1 MTATDVPAGPQPR
14 KSFKEVWLI
23 TIGHALTHWYPATF
37 YLLLPLIGNEL
48 GLSYLQIGSI
58 LTTQAIAGAISN
70 IPGGL
75 FVDSFGR
82 KGLLMAVSL
91 FWIGAPYLLMGFSH
105 DYWLLLT
112 CAALV
117 GIGNNLWHPT
127 AIPLLAQRYPERKG
141 LVVSI
146 HGMGGNV
153 GDAAAPL
160 FAGALLAVLSWRE
173 VVVINVIPGI
183 VMSVVLLVMLGRTLT
198 TDPAG
203 HAKAPAPK
211 RTLRDTLRDFKPL
224 LANRTLIFL
233 CATSVF
239 RSMTHGGL
247 MTFLPIY
254 LATEMGYSP
263 LWIGASMAV
272 LQTAGF
278 IASPIAGHLSDKM
291 GRREIVM
298 GSMTMTAVI
307 IAAMIVAG
315 GTNAFVFF
323 IAFLGFFFFSIRAV
337 LQAWLLDATPP
348 NMGGSSI
355 GVLFAIQSFGSA
367 FGPLVCG
374 LIADRYGLPATFY
387 FLVATIIVANML
399 IFFTPVVEKPMGE
412 KARFAGQ
419 PAEWGGARRVVG
431 GLAERS
437 PHTLRYLNR
446 ARLGG
451 ISKFATI

>member
-1 MTATDVPAGPQPR
+1 MTVTAAPADIPAR
-14 KSFKEVWLI
+14 KSFKELWLI
-23 TIGHALTHWYPATF
+23 TIGHSLTHWYPATF

-48 GLSYLQIGSI
+48 GLSYLQIGLI
-58 LTTQAIAGAISN
+58 LTTQALAGAISN

-75 FVDSFGR
+75 FVDSVGR

-127 AIPLLAQRYPERKG
+127 AIPLLAQRYPDRKG

-153 GDAAAPL
+153 GDALAPL
-160 FAGALLAVLSWRE
+160 VAGALLAVLTWRQ

-183 VMSVVLLVMLGRTLT
+183 VMSVVLLVLLGQTLT
-198 TDPAG
+198 QGPVAA
-203 HAKAPAPK
+203 AKAPK

-224 LANRTLIFL
+224 IANRTLIFL
-233 CATSVF
+233 CASSVF

-247 MTFLPIY
+247 LTFLPLY
-254 LATEMGYSP
+254 LATDMGYSP
-263 LWIGASMAV
+263 IWIGACMAA

-278 IASPIAGHLSDKM
+278 IAAPIAGHLSDKM
-291 GRREIVM
+291 GRRQIVM
-298 GSMTMTAVI
+298 SSMAMTAVI

-315 GTNAFVFF
+315 GSSAFVFF

-355 GVLFAIQSFGSA
+355 GVLFAIQSLGSSL
-367 FGPLVCG
+367 GPLVCG
-374 LIADRYGLPATFY
+374 LIADRYGLITAFY
-387 FLVATIIVANML
+387 FLVGTIIVANML
-399 IFFTPVVEKPMGE
+399 IFFTPVVEPDE

-419 PAEWGGARRVVG
+419 PAE
-431 GLAERS
+431 
-437 PHTLRYLNR
+437 
-446 ARLGG
+446 
-451 ISKFATI
+451 

>member
-1 MTATDVPAGPQPR
+1 MTVTATPADIPVR

-75 FVDSFGR
+75 FVDSVGR

-105 DYWLLLT
+105 DYWVLLT

-127 AIPLLAQRYPERKG
+127 AIPLLAQRYPDRKG

-153 GDAAAPL
+153 GDALAPL
-160 FAGALLAVLSWRE
+160 VAGALLAVLTWRQ

-183 VMSVVLLVMLGRTLT
+183 VMSVVLLVLLGQTLT
-198 TDPAG
+198 ASGPAAA
-203 HAKAPAPK
+203 AKTPAPK
-211 RTLRDTLRDFKPL
+211 RTLRETLRDFKPL

-233 CATSVF
+233 CSSSVF

-247 MTFLPIY
+247 LTFLPLY
-254 LATEMGYSP
+254 LATDMGYSP
-263 LWIGASMAV
+263 IWIGACMAA

-278 IASPIAGHLSDKM
+278 IAAPVAGHLSDRM
-291 GRREIVM
+291 GRRQIVM
-298 GSMTMTAVI
+298 SSMTVTAAI

-315 GTNAFVFF
+315 GSSAFVFF

-337 LQAWLLDATPP
+337 LQAWLLDATPA

-355 GVLFAIQSFGSA
+355 GVLFAIQSFGSGL
-367 FGPLVCG
+367 GPIVCG
-374 LIADRYGLPATFY
+374 LIADRYGLITTFY
-387 FLVATIIVANML
+387 FLVGTIIVANML
-399 IFFTPVVEKPMGE
+399 IFFTPNIGREE

-419 PAEWGGARRVVG
+419 GAE
-431 GLAERS
+431 
-437 PHTLRYLNR
+437 
-446 ARLGG
+446 
-451 ISKFATI
+451 

>member
-1 MTATDVPAGPQPR
+1 MTTLAVPADPAAAP

-23 TIGHALTHWYPATF
+23 TIGHSLTHWYPATF

-58 LTTQAIAGAISN
+58 LTTQALAGALSN

-75 FVDSFGR
+75 FVDSVGR

-105 DYWLLLT
+105 HYWLLLT

-127 AIPLLAQRYPERKG
+127 AIPLLAQRYPDRKG

-153 GDAAAPL
+153 GDALAPL
-160 FAGALLAVLSWRE
+160 VAGAMLAVLSWRE

-183 VMSVVLLVMLGRTLT
+183 VMSVVLLVMLGRSLN
-198 TDPAG
+198 TDGPAMAG
-203 HAKAPAPK
+203 KAPAPK
-211 RTLRDTLRDFKPL
+211 RTLADTLRDFKPL

-233 CATSVF
+233 CASSVF

-247 MTFLPIY
+247 LTFLPLY
-254 LATEMGYSP
+254 LATDMGYSP
-263 LWIGASMAV
+263 IWIGATMAA

-278 IASPIAGHLSDKM
+278 IACPIAGHLSDKM
-291 GRREIVM
+291 GRRQIVM
-298 GSMTMTAVI
+298 SSMAMTAVI

-315 GTNAFVFF
+315 GSSAFVFF
-323 IAFLGFFFFSIRAV
+323 VAFLGFFFFSIRAV
-337 LQAWLLDATPP
+337 LQAWLLDATPS
-348 NMGGSSI
+348 NMAGSSI

-367 FGPLVCG
+367 LGPLICG
-374 LIADRYGLPATFY
+374 LIADRYGLIATFY
-387 FLVATIIVANML
+387 FLVGTIIAANML
-399 IFFTPVVEKPMGE
+399 IFFTPVGDRAEDE
-412 KARFAGQ
+412 QARFAGQ
-419 PAEWGGARRVVG
+419 PAE
-431 GLAERS
+431 
-437 PHTLRYLNR
+437 
-446 ARLGG
+446 
-451 ISKFATI
+451 